1 LGFPPFTTAVLESS
15 ILVLVGLK
23 RRENREKERRER
35 DWFGVFFLEG
45 VGFIL
50 SERERERERKFCRG
64 GRKVGL
70 GFSRA
75 FYLSNLFPLVCLV
88 RN

>member
-35 DWFGVFFLEG
+35 E
-45 VGFIL
+45 I
-50 SERERERERKFCRG
+50 
-64 GRKVGL
+64 GL
-70 GFSRA
+70 GFSFWRGWDV
-75 FYLSNLFPLVCLV
+75 Y
-88 RN
+88 